1 LYSADPRHTS
11 NTTGTLGQVNATKE
25 VIISAGAFN
34 TPQILKLSGVGPKAE
49 LQKFNISVVV
59 DLSGVG
65 TNLEDHYE
73 ISTIIKHDQSHSF
86 KLLSNCTFLAP
97 GTTDA
102 CYTQYASGSSNRGPY
117 ATDLVP
123 VTAITKFSI
132 AGSERDTIILGAPV
146 NFRGYY
152 QGYSKAPADTLHWTW
167 AILKAHTNN
176 FAGSVTL
183 KSANPFDTPNINF
196 NYFDAGLTILSADEF
211 DIQPLVEAIGLT
223 RNIYNTLPAT
233 YQGTF
238 AEVYPGANITSDE
251 DVKTF
256 IRNEAWSHHATST
269 ARIGADRDPY
279 AVLDSNFRVRGVKGL
294 RVVDASAMPRVPGFF
309 PVTSVYMLGEKAADI
324 ILAESE
330 CGGSRDGLLRA

>member
-1 LYSADPRHTS
+1 MYSADPRHTS
-11 NTTGTLGQVNATKE
+11 ITTGTPGQVNATKE

-34 TPQILKLSGVGPKAE
+34 TPQILKLSGVGPEAE

-59 DLSGVG
+59 DLPGVG

-73 ISTIIKHDQSHSF
+73 ISTIIKYDQPHSF

-102 CYTQYASGSSNRGPY
+102 CYIQYASSSSNRGPY

-123 VTAITKFSI
+123 VTAITKSSI
-132 AGSERDTIILGAPV
+132 AGSERDAIILGAPA

-152 QGYSKAPADTLHWTW
+152 QGYSEALADTLHWTW
-167 AILKAHTNN
+167 AVLKAHTHN

-196 NYFDAGLTILSADEF
+196 NYFDAGTTILGEDEL
-211 DIQPLVEAIGLT
+211 DLQALVEAIGLT
-223 RNIYNTLPAT
+223 RNIYNTLPAM

-238 AEVYPGANITSDE
+238 EEVYPGANITSDE

-269 ARIGADRDPY
+269 ARIGADCDPY

-294 RVVDASAMPRVPGFF
+294 RVVDASALPRVPGFF
-309 PVTSVYMLGEKAADI
+309 PVTSVYMLGEKAADV

-330 CGGSRDGLLRA
+330 CGG